1 MFMGANPLTGITKSV
16 SQFQRGSNELLV
28 AIEHFNATM
37 GQINEVASRVN
48 RLLDDVE
55 PPIRALMPQIT
66 RTLRSADTLVEQMS
80 VMPKDLSEF
89 MGILG
94 DVARRLQPLAHLA
107 ESAGGMFGLK
117 GLSGLSGL
125 GGLLPGGGGPRPAD
139 PPPPPPPPPA
149 AVPASVPAQ
158 RAATRKAPAKSPAK
172 ATAKKATAK
181 KATAR
186 KATGTRKAAA
196 PKSAAGKAS

>member
-1 MFMGANPLTGITKSV
+1 MFVGANPLTGITKSV

-28 AIEHFNATM
+28 AIENFNATM

-94 DVARRLQPLAHLA
+94 DVARRLQPLAQLA

-125 GGLLPGGGGPRPAD
+125 GGLLPGGSGPRPVA
-139 PPPPPPPPPA
+139 PVGPPPPA
-149 AVPASVPAQ
+149 PAGASPRRSAPTPTSEPA
-158 RAATRKAPAKSPAK
+158 RTAPAKKAPAKRASAKKAPVAKTPAKKAPARK
-172 ATAKKATAK
+172 ATAKKL
-181 KATAR
+181 
-186 KATGTRKAAA
+186 G
-196 PKSAAGKAS
+196 

>member
-1 MFMGANPLTGITKSV
+1 MLAGANPLSGITKSV
-16 SQFQRGSNELLV
+16 SQFQRGSNKLLV
-28 AIEHFNATM
+28 AIENFNATM

-55 PPIRALMPQIT
+55 PLIRALMPQIT

-80 VMPKDLSEF
+80 AMPKDLGEF

-94 DVARRLQPLAHLA
+94 DVARRLQPLAQLA

-125 GGLLPGGGGPRPAD
+125 GGLLPGGGGTRPTD
-139 PPPPPPPPPA
+139 PPPPPPA
-149 AVPASVPAQ
+149 AVPIQ
-158 RAATRKAPAKSPAK
+158 RAATRKAPAKSPVQATAVK
-172 ATAKKATAK
+172 ATAKKATAV
-181 KATAR
+181 
-186 KATGTRKAAA
+186 KATGTKKTAA
-196 PKSAAGKAS
+196 PKSAAGTAP

>member
-139 PPPPPPPPPA
+139 PPPPPPPA

-172 ATAKKATAK
+172 ATAKKATA
-181 KATAR
+181 R

-196 PKSAAGKAS
+196 PRSAAGKAS

>member
-1 MFMGANPLTGITKSV
+1 MFVGANPLTGITKSV

-139 PPPPPPPPPA
+139 PPPPPPA
-149 AVPASVPAQ
+149 AVPAPVPAQ
-158 RAATRKAPAKSPAK
+158 RAATKKAPAKSPAK

>member
-1 MFMGANPLTGITKSV
+1 MFVGANPLTGITKSV

-28 AIEHFNATM
+28 AIENFNATM

-55 PPIRALMPQIT
+55 PPIRAMMPQIT

-89 MGILG
+89 MAILG
-94 DVARRLQPLAHLA
+94 DVARRLQPLAQIA

-117 GLSGLSGL
+117 GLSGLGSL
-125 GGLLPGGGGPRPAD
+125 GGLLPGGGGTRPID
-139 PPPPPPPPPA
+139 PPPPPPA
-149 AVPASVPAQ
+149 AVSAPTPAQ
-158 RAATRKAPAKSPAK
+158 RAATRKEPATAK
-172 ATAKKATAK
+172 KTTAKKATA
-181 KATAR
+181 
-186 KATGTRKAAA
+186 TRTAAA
-196 PKSAAGKAS
+196 AKSAAGKT

>member
-139 PPPPPPPPPA
+139 PPPPPPA
-149 AVPASVPAQ
+149 AVPAPVPAQ
-158 RAATRKAPAKSPAK
+158 RAATKKAPAKSPAK

>member
-1 MFMGANPLTGITKSV
+1 MLAGANPLSGITKSV

-28 AIEHFNATM
+28 AIENFNVTM

-55 PPIRALMPQIT
+55 PLIRALMPQIT

-80 VMPKDLSEF
+80 AMPKDLGEF

-94 DVARRLQPLAHLA
+94 DVARRLQPLAQLA

-125 GGLLPGGGGPRPAD
+125 GGLLPGGGGTRPTD
-139 PPPPPPPPPA
+139 PPPPPPA
-149 AVPASVPAQ
+149 AVPIQ
-158 RAATRKAPAKSPAK
+158 RAATRKAPAKSPVQ
-172 ATAKKATAK
+172 ATAV
-181 KATAR
+181 
-186 KATGTRKAAA
+186 KATGTKKTAA
-196 PKSAAGKAS
+196 PKSAAGTAP